1 MNEQQHQIR
10 EQQRESW
17 NEFSGGWKKWDDVTM
32 EFLRP
37 AGDAIIQRL
46 HLSEGSVVLDLAAG
60 TGEPALTI
68 AERIPQGT
76 VHVTDLSDK
85 MLDIA
90 RENATARGITNVV
103 FSVCDASEMP
113 FEDAMFDAV
122 SCRFGLMFVPDLQ
135 GAVGEIHRVLRPG
148 GRVSTSVWGAPED
161 NLWVAAIMGS
171 VRRILQLEPP
181 PPDSP
186 GIFRCAENG
195 MVKAM
200 FEHAGFQQVEQRN
213 VGSMFRMDSTE
224 QFWDMLMEVAAP
236 IATAMDSA
244 TDEQRRQIKDEVF
257 ASMHERFGDGE
268 VTFESNAL
276 VISGTR

>member
-135 GAVGEIHRVLRPG
+135 GLSSTNLCM
-148 GRVSTSVWGAPED
+148 GRA
-161 NLWVAAIMGS
+161 
-171 VRRILQLEPP
+171 
-181 PPDSP
+181 
-186 GIFRCAENG
+186 
-195 MVKAM
+195 
-200 FEHAGFQQVEQRN
+200 
-213 VGSMFRMDSTE
+213 
-224 QFWDMLMEVAAP
+224 
-236 IATAMDSA
+236 
-244 TDEQRRQIKDEVF
+244 RRQSLGGSHHGLG
-257 ASMHERFGDGE
+257 A
-268 VTFESNAL
+268 TYPA
-276 VISGTR
+276 TRTTAP